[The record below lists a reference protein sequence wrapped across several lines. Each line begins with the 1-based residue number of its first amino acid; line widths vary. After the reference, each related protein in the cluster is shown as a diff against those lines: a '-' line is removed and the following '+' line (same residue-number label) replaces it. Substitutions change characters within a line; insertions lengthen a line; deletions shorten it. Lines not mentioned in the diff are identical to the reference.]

1 MKKFKVNL
9 ICSLSIRSDFYII
22 GLVKNNIPINK
33 VIILDDKKNNNKK
46 FSKKIFLKFNNFEI
60 KKKKNFD
67 LISYLKEKQISFEVI
82 NCKTIN
88 NKKVYSKI
96 KSMTNE
102 KYFIVSLFPGDIIK
116 KNFFKL
122 KKYFFHAHAGYLPY
136 YRGSTTNY
144 YSHLDNKG
152 LGVSIIILNE
162 YIDRGNI
169 IFRLRTKYFKSI
181 INYDSSLDPF
191 LRAYA
196 LCLSMKKFFK
206 IKKLKIISNNSQ
218 KGEDYYIIHPVLKNL
233 SILKK

>member
-1 MKKFKVNL
+1 MKKFKANL

-162 YIDRGNI
+162 HIDRGNI

>member
-9 ICSLSIRSDFYII
+9 VCSLSIRSDFYVI

-33 VIILDDKKNNNKK
+33 VIILDDKENKNKK

-67 LISYLKEKQISFEVI
+67 LINYLKEKQIRFEVI

-88 NKKVYSKI
+88 NQKVYSKI

-144 YSHLDNKG
+144 YSHLDEKG
-152 LGVSIIILNE
+152 LGVSVIMLNE
-162 YIDRGNI
+162 YIDRGKI
-169 IFRLRTKYFKSI
+169 IFRFKTKYFKSI
-181 INYDSSLDPF
+181 KNYDGCLDSF
-191 LRAYA
+191 LRVYA
-196 LCLSMKKFFK
+196 LCLSMKRFFK
-206 IKKLKIISNNSQ
+206 IKKLKKINNNYK
-218 KGEDYYIIHPVLKNL
+218 KGHDYYIIHPVLKNL